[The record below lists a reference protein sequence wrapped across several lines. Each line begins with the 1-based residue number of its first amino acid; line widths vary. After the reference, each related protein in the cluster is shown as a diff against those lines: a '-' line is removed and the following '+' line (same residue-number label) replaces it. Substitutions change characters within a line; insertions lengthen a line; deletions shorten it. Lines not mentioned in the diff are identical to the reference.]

1 MGAENGVEVRE
12 QHKAKTT
19 NNSQNVIYWSRYR
32 LHRQCGEV
40 EPVGWE
46 AQKEVWRMNFDWIV
60 YVLVGLAVG
69 LSLGYVIGIR
79 RGMVIVGALISG
91 AVDGIAG
98 AIKKE

>member
-1 MGAENGVEVRE
+1 M
-12 QHKAKTT
+12 T
-19 NNSQNVIYWSRYR
+19 NNIQYVLYWNRYR
-32 LHRQCGEV
+32 LHRQCGEL
-40 EPVGWE
+40 E
-46 AQKEVWRMNFDWIV
+46 AQKEVWSMSFDWIV
-60 YVLVGLAVG
+60 YVLVGIAVG

>member
-1 MGAENGVEVRE
+1 M
-12 QHKAKTT
+12 
-19 NNSQNVIYWSRYR
+19 S
-32 LHRQCGEV
+32 
-40 EPVGWE
+40 
-46 AQKEVWRMNFDWIV
+46 FDWIV
-60 YVLVGLAVG
+60 YVLVGIAVG